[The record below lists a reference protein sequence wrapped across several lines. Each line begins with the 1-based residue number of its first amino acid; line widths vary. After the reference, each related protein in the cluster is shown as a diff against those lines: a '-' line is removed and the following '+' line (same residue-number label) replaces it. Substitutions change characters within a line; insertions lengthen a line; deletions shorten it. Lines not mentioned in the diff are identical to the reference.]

1 MDRGG
6 TILELSRSP
15 AIPRT
20 REIMDQ
26 DPASMVDTLTITME
40 DIHIMEGMDTTIMA
54 IGMAMG
60 MEDTTI
66 TIIPAP
72 QHPQRKI

>member
-1 MDRGG
+1 MES
-6 TILELSRSP
+6 TTLEFSRSP
-15 AIPRT
+15 AIPHT

-60 MEDTTI
+60 TEETTI
-66 TIIPAP
+66 SISPTPLH
-72 QHPQRKI
+72 QQRRT

>member
-1 MDRGG
+1 MF
-6 TILELSRSP
+6 SRSP

-20 REIMDQ
+20 QEIMNQ
-26 DPASMVDTLTITME
+26 DLASIVDTLTITME

-60 MEDTTI
+60 MEETTI
-66 TIIPAP
+66 SISPTLL
-72 QHPQRKI
+72 HRQRRI